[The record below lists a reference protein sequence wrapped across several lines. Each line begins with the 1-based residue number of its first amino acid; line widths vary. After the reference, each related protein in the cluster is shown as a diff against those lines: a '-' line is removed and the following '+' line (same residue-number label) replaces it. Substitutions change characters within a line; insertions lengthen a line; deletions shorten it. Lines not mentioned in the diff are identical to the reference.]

1 MDIDF
6 IDRLIGLV
14 ERSSLVDLEYS
25 ENGTRVRLTK
35 GAPEAA
41 SLPPVVRE
49 ATALVPVA
57 APVAPPTAPAAAAL
71 PHTQRAGIVGTFYR
85 ASAPGQPP
93 FVQVGDIVAEGQP
106 LGLIDAMKMLN
117 QVEAERAGRIVA
129 ILVEDGGAVDGQ
141 SPLFQIAPVEATDV

>member
-25 ENGTRVRLTK
+25 ENGARVRLTK
-35 GAPEAA
+35 GALEAA

-49 ATALVPVA
+49 ATALAPVA
-57 APVAPPTAPAAAAL
+57 APVAPPAAPAS

-85 ASAPGQPP
+85 ASAPDQPP